1 MIKILH
7 VIKSLGR
14 GGAEMLLPE
23 TLQLHDKEKFE
34 FHYIYFLPWK
44 DQMVSAIQQHG
55 GKVTCIRANNNIQ
68 LMLKVNQVVQYV
80 REHHIQLIH
89 SHLPWAGILS
99 RIVGRRTGIPVI
111 YTEHNKQ
118 ERYHFATRLM
128 NLATMNWL
136 NTVIAVSS
144 DVRES
149 IMKFKPDVKAS
160 VVTILNGVN
169 TKTFAPDIANGDDIR
184 RSLNIPS
191 GAPVIGTVAVF
202 RFQKRLDL
210 WMELAG
216 EILKDHPGTHFIMV
230 GDGPLKSELEK
241 KRMELK
247 LESRVHFVGLQ
258 TDIRPYVSAVDV
270 YMMSSVFEGLPI
282 ALLEAMAMGC
292 PVISTAA
299 GGIKEVIRHDI
310 DGLLCEVDKPRELV
324 NFARSFIEQKTKRE
338 AFGIAARKRVEASF
352 SIRQMVNELE
362 KIYRKLL
369 NLN

>member
-23 TLQLHDKEKFE
+23 TLQLHDKNKFE

-68 LMLKVNQVVQYV
+68 LMLKVNQVVQYI
-80 REHHIQLIH
+80 RDHNIQLIH

-99 RIVGRRTGIPVI
+99 RMVGKITGIPVI

-118 ERYHFATRLM
+118 ERYHFATRFM

-136 NTVIAVSS
+136 NAVIAVSS

-149 IMKFKPDVKAS
+149 IMKFKPEVKPA

-169 TKTFAPDIANGDDIR
+169 TESFAPGTVSGDAVR
-184 RSLNIPS
+184 GLFNIPS
-191 GAPVIGTVAVF
+191 DAPVIGTVAVF

-210 WMELAG
+210 WIELAG
-216 EILKDHPGTHFIMV
+216 EILKTHPECHFIII
-230 GDGPLKSELEK
+230 GDGPLRSELEK
-241 KRMELK
+241 KRTELK
-247 LESRVHFVGLQ
+247 LESAVHFAGLQ
-258 TDIRPYVSAVDV
+258 TDIRPYVSAMDI

-299 GGIKEVIRHDI
+299 GGIKEVIRHNI
-310 DGLLCEVDKPRELV
+310 DGLLCEVDKSNDLV
-324 NFARSFIEQKTKRE
+324 KFASHLIEQGNSRK

-362 KIYRKLL
+362 KTYGKLL